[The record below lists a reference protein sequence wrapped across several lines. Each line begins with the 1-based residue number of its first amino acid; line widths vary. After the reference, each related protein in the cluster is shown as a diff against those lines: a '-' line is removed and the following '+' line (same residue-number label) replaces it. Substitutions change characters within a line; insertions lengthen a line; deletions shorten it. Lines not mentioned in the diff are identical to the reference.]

1 MGSPA
6 GCGREP
12 GCGGYRQW
20 GQDTIESAA
29 ARVEAEPTKFDQGL
43 RPRSLPA
50 GRLLPQP
57 PAGFL
62 LGGYMAW
69 IKVEH
74 SLPGKPKVMELAEL
88 LGVEAD
94 TVVGHLIRF
103 WIWVDQNV
111 SRNCPGFG
119 GTKAGLDREAGR
131 TGFCDAMI
139 EVGWLTLKDG
149 RFEIPDFDDHLSQ
162 SAKTR
167 ADEAKRKQNQR
178 MSRSDR
184 DMSGTIVPPTTG
196 REGGPDK
203 RREEKNNKTETETR
217 ARTRGQASAESQP
230 PATDPVLA
238 DLDGPADPVVI
249 PECMQAPEVLRAARQ
264 WFRHL
269 QTRAPERVPQ
279 ADSEG
284 LRAFWVYAG
293 GLGPDRFL
301 KAVAFSVGRGYA
313 NLVEEVEQDAR
324 GKQSPRGA
332 APGIERLTPNQQR
345 ERNNRRAF
353 EAVFGSAPGD
363 WEGSGSVVR
372 READRL
378 LAAAALDL
386 GDCAGLLSGG
396 AGGGGGNEGGSEL

>member
-1 MGSPA
+1 
-6 GCGREP
+6 
-12 GCGGYRQW
+12 
-20 GQDTIESAA
+20 
-29 ARVEAEPTKFDQGL
+29 
-43 RPRSLPA
+43 
-50 GRLLPQP
+50 
-57 PAGFL
+57 
-62 LGGYMAW
+62 MAW

-139 EVGWLTLKDG
+139 KVGWLTLKDG

-178 MSRSDR
+178 LSRSER
-184 DMSGTIVPPTTG
+184 DNSGTNVPPATG
-196 REGGPDK
+196 RQGGPEK

-217 ARTRGQASAESQP
+217 ARTRGQAPAESQP
-230 PATDPVLA
+230 PASDPVLA
-238 DLDGPADPVVI
+238 DLDAPADPVII
-249 PECMQAPEVLRAARQ
+249 PEAMQAPEVLKAARQ

-269 QTRAPERVPQ
+269 RGRASERLPEEGSEQLREFWRL
-279 ADSEG
+279 ADSWG
-284 LRAFWVYAG
+284 PQRFVRAVS
-293 GLGPDRFL
+293 
-301 KAVAFSVGRGYA
+301 FSVARGYA

-324 GKQSPRGA
+324 GKQNPRGA
-332 APGIERLTPNQQR
+332 VSGVERLTPNQQR

-353 EAVFGSAPGD
+353 EAVFGSAPSD

-378 LAAAALDL
+378 LAEPALNL
-386 GDCAGLLSGG
+386 GDCAGLLPGG
-396 AGGGGGNEGGSEL
+396 AGRDGGDEGGSQL

>member
-1 MGSPA
+1 
-6 GCGREP
+6 
-12 GCGGYRQW
+12 
-20 GQDTIESAA
+20 
-29 ARVEAEPTKFDQGL
+29 
-43 RPRSLPA
+43 
-50 GRLLPQP
+50 
-57 PAGFL
+57 
-62 LGGYMAW
+62 MAW

-139 EVGWLTLKDG
+139 KVGWLTLRDG

-178 MSRSDR
+178 MSRSER
-184 DMSGTIVPPTTG
+184 DMSGTIVPPKTG
-196 REGGPDK
+196 REGGPEKIRGD
-203 RREEKNNKTETETR
+203 KNNKTETETR
-217 ARTRGQASAESQP
+217 ARTRGQTSAESQP
-230 PATDPVLA
+230 PAPDPVLA
-238 DLDGPADPVVI
+238 DLDAPADPVII
-249 PECMQAPEVLRAARQ
+249 PEAMQAPEVLKSARQ

-279 ADSEG
+279 ADSEQ

-301 KAVAFSVGRGYA
+301 RAVAFSVGRGYS

-324 GKQSPRGA
+324 VKQSPRGA
-332 APGIERLTPNQQR
+332 APGVERLTPNQQR

-353 EAVFGSAPGD
+353 EAVFGSAPSD

-372 READRL
+372 CEADRL
-378 LAAAALDL
+378 LAEPALDL

-396 AGGGGGNEGGSEL
+396 AGGGGSNESGSEL